1 MSTQER
7 RLERFKARLRE
18 EQSQVP
24 GTTPPASAT
33 CQKEKL
39 VHATQDPISRYFKLV
54 AMVGAIL
61 AGLIVAAIR
70 GFFF

>member
-1 MSTQER
+1 MSTKQER
-7 RLERFKARLRE
+7 LRARLRE

-39 VHATQDPISRYFKLV
+39 VHATQDPISRYFNQV
-54 AMVGAIL
+54 IIVGAIL
-61 AGLIVAAIR
+61 AGLIAAAIR
-70 GFFF
+70 GFLF